1 MSAHDTDVEPIERLA
16 EKVKGLIALLDRTR
30 NELNQTIEDNRQ
42 LNQEAER
49 LRADLVDAKRT
60 GEDLSELQAE
70 RAVIRSRVTQ
80 MLDQLDALQV

>member
-30 NELNQTIEDNRQ
+30 NELNKTIEDNRQ
-42 LNQEAER
+42 LNQEVER

>member
-1 MSAHDTDVEPIERLA
+1 MSAHATDVEPIDRLA

-30 NELNQTIEDNRQ
+30 DELNQTIEDNRRIS
-42 LNQEAER
+42 QEVER
-49 LRADLVDAKRT
+49 LRAEVADAERT

-80 MLDQLDALQV
+80 MLEQLDALQV